1 MGRQPKNPIA
11 SGKKD
16 KDKKEFI
23 IQSYRGI
30 IPPPNAMEGYEKVC
44 SGAAD
49 RILAMA
55 ENDLKHKHE
64 IEIKEQASI
73 VECRNK
79 VLNSEISNFKRGQYF
94 GFIIILIALIGGFY
108 LVLNNQKI
116 GGDVTLVSTVFLYFG
131 AVMYRNKIEKQ
142 NKSFEEEEV

>member
-1 MGRQPKNPIA
+1 MGWQLKNLIA

-16 KDKKEFI
+16 KDKKELI
-23 IQSYRGI
+23 IESYRDI
-30 IPPPNAMEGYEKVC
+30 ILSPNAMEGYEKVC

-94 GFIIILIALIGGFY
+94 GFIIIVIALIGRFY

-116 GGDVTLVSTVFLYFG
+116 GGYVTLVSTVFLYFG

>member
-79 VLNSEISNFKRGQYF
+79 VLNSEISNFKRGKYF

-116 GGDVTLVSTVFLYFG
+116 GGYVTLVSTVFLYFG